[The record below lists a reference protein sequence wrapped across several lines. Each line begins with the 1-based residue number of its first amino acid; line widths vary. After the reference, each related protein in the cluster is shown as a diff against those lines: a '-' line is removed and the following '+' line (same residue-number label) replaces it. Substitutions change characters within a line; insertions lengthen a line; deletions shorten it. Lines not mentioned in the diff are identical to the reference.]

1 MSETERL
8 GMGHAA
14 NIGGI
19 AAAEDQAAP
28 VRKASPRRK
37 VSTTGA
43 GGAETRPK
51 RASQPT
57 GTAKPKTPARKA
69 ADGQTA
75 AAKPKT
81 TARGK
86 AADAPASAAKPKTT
100 PRPRT
105 SGGRRS
111 SNSPDKPATTR
122 PTTARKPA
130 TSASRT
136 RRTQPAPSTGSR
148 LDQDLAKHATE
159 TYSEADLEAGKKLA
173 MDILSKAATSGG
185 LAAMLSVL
193 MPGANAAT
201 GAGGLTSLLSKLSE
215 TYGDLSAQDQKHL
228 RAVMAWVK
236 SGFHLKLES

>member
-1 MSETERL
+1 
-8 GMGHAA
+8 MGHAA

-37 VSTTGA
+37 VSATGS
-43 GGAETRPK
+43 GGAEARPK

-81 TARGK
+81 TARAK
-86 AADAPASAAKPKTT
+86 AADAAASAAKPKTT

-105 SGGRRS
+105 SGVRRGS
-111 SNSPDKPATTR
+111 GSAAKPTTTR
-122 PTTARKPA
+122 PAARKAAPGA
-130 TSASRT
+130 GSSR
-136 RRTQPAPSTGSR
+136 RAQPAPRTGST
-148 LDQDLAKHATE
+148 LDQDLAKHAAE
-159 TYSEADLEAGKKLA
+159 TYTEADLEAGKKLA
-173 MDILSKAATSGG
+173 VSILSKVATSGG

-193 MPGANAAT
+193 MPGAQASA

-228 RAVMAWVK
+228 RAVVAWVK

>member
-14 NIGGI
+14 NIGGV
-19 AAAEDQAAP
+19 AVSEDQTAP
-28 VRKASPRRK
+28 ARKASPRRK
-37 VSTTGA
+37 VSATGS
-43 GGAETRPK
+43 GGAEARPK

-86 AADAPASAAKPKTT
+86 TAGAPASAAKPKTT

-105 SGGRRS
+105 SGVRRGS
-111 SNSPDKPATTR
+111 GATAKPTTTR
-122 PTTARKPA
+122 PAARTTAPA
-130 TSASRT
+130 AGST
-136 RRTQPAPSTGSR
+136 RRSQPAPRPGST
-148 LDQDLAKHATE
+148 LDQDLAKHAAE
-159 TYSEADLEAGKKLA
+159 TYTEADLEAGKKLV
-173 MDILSKAATSGG
+173 MSILSKAATSGG

-193 MPGANAAT
+193 MPGANAAS
-201 GAGGLTSLLSKLSE
+201 GAGGLTSLLAKLSE

-228 RAVMAWVK
+228 RAVVAWVK

>member
-14 NIGGI
+14 NIGGV
-19 AAAEDQAAP
+19 AVSEDQTAP
-28 VRKASPRRK
+28 ARKASPRRK
-37 VSTTGA
+37 VSATGS
-43 GGAETRPK
+43 GGAAARPK
-51 RASQPT
+51 RAAPPT
-57 GTAKPKTPARKA
+57 GTAKPKTTTRKA
-69 ADGQTA
+69 ADDQTT

-105 SGGRRS
+105 SGVRRGS
-111 SNSPDKPATTR
+111 SSPVKPATAR
-122 PTTARKPA
+122 PTSTRKPA
-130 TSASRT
+130 TGASRT
-136 RRTQPAPSTGSR
+136 RRTQPAPATGSS

-159 TYSEADLEAGKKLA
+159 TYTEADLEAGKKLV
-173 MDILSKAATSGG
+173 MSILSKVATSGG

-193 MPGANAAT
+193 MPGASA

-228 RAVMAWVK
+228 RAVVAWVR